1 MRVAFWVTVVASLPA
16 LYTPAPQSTEEEA
29 IKAVVHAVIKAAD
42 DRNFDAWQ
50 ALWIHDPNVTRSFV
64 SNGVYLSQTGWDK
77 VSTDRMKQMK
87 GAPTPPPERKL
98 DNWVIR
104 HDGKLA
110 WVFWDQITT
119 SKQHPYGTNT
129 HREYRVLVKD
139 GGRWK
144 IASQITHVVNQFE
157 GPRAIESGINNT
169 GYALLDAGKH
179 KEAIEAFKM
188 NVQLHPN
195 SWFAYDSLG
204 EGYAEAG
211 QKDLAIKN
219 YEKSVELN
227 PKNETGLAALK
238 KLRQP

>member
-1 MRVAFWVTVVASLPA
+1 M
-16 LYTPAPQSTEEEA
+16 
-29 IKAVVHAVIKAAD
+29 
-42 DRNFDAWQ
+42 
-50 ALWIHDPNVTRSFV
+50 
-64 SNGVYLSQTGWDK
+64 
-77 VSTDRMKQMK
+77 
-87 GAPTPPPERKL
+87 
-98 DNWVIR
+98 
-104 HDGKLA
+104 
-110 WVFWDQITT
+110 
-119 SKQHPYGTNT
+119 
-129 HREYRVLVKD
+129 KD
-139 GGRWK
+139 GGQWK
-144 IASQITHVVNQFE
+144 IASHITHVVNQFE
-157 GPRAIESGINNT
+157 GLKAIENSINNT

-195 SWFAYDSLG
+195 SWFAYDSLA